1 MNNQN
6 AEQIANDSPGL
17 TRPPEVSPNNPCP
30 FLRALVAGGYVG
42 GHIDPL
48 STISDTIARAGGK
61 TNGEG
66 NLSRR
71 PVYLI
76 GLIANGLSLTHLW
89 RNAHEG
95 IQLDGLRDGP
105 LDKHGAGSRIL
116 DAFGHIDEAELG
128 RLDTFASDKTDAATG
143 RVERGLDAGQL
154 RTMMDA
160 NFARAAG
167 SRRRIDRALM
177 NGEWPVLL
185 KVMGKN
191 AGPDRYLSVD
201 ELRVLFSERRLPGRI
216 CERIDPQLNAV
227 SAT

>member
-1 MNNQN
+1 MTKQN
-6 AEQIANDSPGL
+6 AERSPNAAGS
-17 TRPPEVSPNNPCP
+17 TRLPEVSPNNPCP
-30 FLRALVAGGYVG
+30 FLRALVAGGYLG
-42 GHIDPL
+42 GHIEPL
-48 STISDTIARAGGK
+48 PIVSDTIARAGGK
-61 TNGEG
+61 ANGEG

-76 GLIANGLSLTHLW
+76 ALIANGLSPAHLW

-116 DAFGHIDEAELG
+116 DSSGHIDEAELE
-128 RLDTFASDKTDAATG
+128 RLDNFAIDKSDAETG
-143 RVERGLDAGQL
+143 RVERGLGADQL
-154 RTMMDA
+154 RVMMDA

-191 AGPDRYLSVD
+191 VGPDRYLSLN
-201 ELRVLFSERRLPGRI
+201 ELRVLFSERRLPERI
-216 CERIDPQLNAV
+216 CERIDSHVNAV